1 MTELVRTAALVTL
14 YPLRYYAYL
23 TESAGRAPERQ
34 RSLPSAAVEP
44 RAA

>member
-1 MTELVRTAALVTL
+1 MPEIARTVALAAL

-23 TESAGRAPERQ
+23 TESASRAPDRQ
-34 RSLPSAAVEP
+34 RGLPSAAAEP